1 MVSRVLLL
9 AVGAATALGFA
20 AGDASAS
27 ERYRQRPPVVV
38 SPDLAAPWV
47 MQLEGQGRAVQPLA
61 RPPAP
66 RVVRR
71 GWFQAV
77 QPPPPQLRRAYR
89 QQRPAGL
96 PPAGIA
102 APVPQEVHPPL
113 DPRYLPQDVVYEGSQ
128 APGTIIIDT
137 RENFLYLVKEGG
149 MARRYGVGTGKPGF
163 EWAGTHKVTRKATW
177 PDWRPPSEMIAR
189 ERAKGRHLPTF
200 LPGGPDNPL
209 GARALYLG
217 STLYRSHGTNQP
229 WTIGAAVSSGCI
241 RMRNED
247 VVDLYE
253 RVPVG
258 ATVVVM

>member
-77 QPPPPQLRRAYR
+77 QRRRLQLRRAYR

-96 PPAGIA
+96 QTAGIA

-113 DPRYLPQDVVYEGSQ
+113 DPRYLPQDVVYEGS
-128 APGTIIIDT
+128 AGARHDHHRYA
-137 RENFLYLVKEGG
+137 RELPLSGEGRRQ
-149 MARRYGVGTGKPGF
+149 ARRYGVGTGKPGF
-163 EWAGTHKVTRKATW
+163 EWAGTHQHHPEARVAGLAPAGRDDRARA
-177 PDWRPPSEMIAR
+177 PEGPHPARPHGGRPGQPAR
-189 ERAKGRHLPTF
+189 R
-200 LPGGPDNPL
+200 
-209 GARALYLG
+209 ARALSGLDALPHPRDQPALDDRWRRLLGLHPHAQRGRRRPLRDG
-217 STLYRSHGTNQP
+217 STSEPRS
-229 WTIGAAVSSGCI
+229 W
-241 RMRNED
+241 
-247 VVDLYE
+247 
-253 RVPVG
+253 
-258 ATVVVM
+258 